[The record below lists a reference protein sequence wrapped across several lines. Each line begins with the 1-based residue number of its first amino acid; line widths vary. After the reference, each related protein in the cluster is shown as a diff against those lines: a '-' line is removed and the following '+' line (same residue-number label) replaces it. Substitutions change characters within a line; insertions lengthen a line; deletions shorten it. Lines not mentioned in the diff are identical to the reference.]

1 MNEVTPKTKQM
12 ILRKSRYQGDY
23 TTMKVYRQEDFKIT
37 KADIDDIQKRSDA
50 MEKIDFDKWIAFEM
64 RLQMDARFS
73 KSCVERRDIINALE
87 HLQSIYEGKEKVR
100 YRPINEID
108 DVVSVAHWD
117 AINLNSLCEEHKA
130 HWDDVM
136 CAYDVYEVISETQ
149 NYLDF
154 NTSHYGKI
162 K

>member
-1 MNEVTPKTKQM
+1 MRVH
-12 ILRKSRYQGDY
+12 
-23 TTMKVYRQEDFKIT
+23 RQEDFKIT

-64 RLQMDARFS
+64 RLQMVPKFS
-73 KSCVERRDIINALE
+73 ESSVERRDIINALE

-100 YRPINEID
+100 YRPISEID

-117 AINLNSLCEEHKA
+117 ALNLNSLCEIGKA

-136 CAYDVYEVISETQ
+136 CAYDVYEIILQTQ

-154 NTSHYGKI
+154 NTSHYKKI

>member
-1 MNEVTPKTKQM
+1 MRVH
-12 ILRKSRYQGDY
+12 
-23 TTMKVYRQEDFKIT
+23 RQEDFKIT

-64 RLQMDARFS
+64 RLQTVPKFS
-73 KSCVERRDIINALE
+73 ESSVERRDIINALE

-100 YRPINEID
+100 YRPISEID

-117 AINLNSLCEEHKA
+117 ALNLNSLCEIGKA

-136 CAYDVYEVISETQ
+136 CAYDVYEIILQTQ

-154 NTSHYGKI
+154 NTSHYKKI

>member
-1 MNEVTPKTKQM
+1 MRVH
-12 ILRKSRYQGDY
+12 
-23 TTMKVYRQEDFKIT
+23 RQEDLKIT

-64 RLQMDARFS
+64 RLQMVPKFS
-73 KSCVERRDIINALE
+73 KSSVERRDIINALE

-100 YRPINEID
+100 YRPISEID

-117 AINLNSLCEEHKA
+117 ALKLNSLCEIGKA

-136 CAYDVYEVISETQ
+136 CAYDVYEIILQTQ

-154 NTSHYGKI
+154 NTSHYKKI